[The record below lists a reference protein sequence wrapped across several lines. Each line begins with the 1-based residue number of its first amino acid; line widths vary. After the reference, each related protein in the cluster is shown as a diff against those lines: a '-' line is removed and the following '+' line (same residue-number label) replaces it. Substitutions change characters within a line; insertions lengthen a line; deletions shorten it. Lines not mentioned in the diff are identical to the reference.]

1 MFGQILNDLFICH
14 FEVFDPRNLAKR
26 SQIILLSGGDIFMQL
41 PLWLIQFL
49 AGGAGGFVRGL
60 VGVTKDKTFN
70 PDTFKFQWKYFAITL
85 VVSMIVGQLAGVV
98 FNGDWRA
105 SLLAGY
111 AGSDF
116 LESIYKLSLA
126 RFFK

>member
-1 MFGQILNDLFICH
+1 MPTAVL
-14 FEVFDPRNLAKR
+14 
-26 SQIILLSGGDIFMQL
+26 
-41 PLWLIQFL
+41 QFL
-49 AGGAGGFVRGL
+49 AGGMGGLVRGI
-60 VGVTKDKTFN
+60 VGVTKAQTFN
-70 PDTFKFQWKYFAITL
+70 PDTFKFQWKYFAITI
-85 VVSMIVGQLAGVV
+85 VVSIIVGQMAGVV

-116 LESIYKLSLA
+116 LEGMYKIGLA